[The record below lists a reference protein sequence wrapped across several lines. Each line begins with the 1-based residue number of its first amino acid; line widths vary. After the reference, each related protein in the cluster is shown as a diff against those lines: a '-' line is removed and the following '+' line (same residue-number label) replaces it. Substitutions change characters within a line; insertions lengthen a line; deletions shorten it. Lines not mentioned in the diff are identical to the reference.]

1 MVTKK
6 GWICMVFLALLMAG
20 CAQERH
26 AAADVSNFTIALQC
40 GNATPLPLKVVG
52 DIQMDVREFTKSN
65 CSVHGANRVITV
77 MCPRAEFTV
86 PPLVGEAARYLPLT
100 SNQSES

>member
-6 GWICMVFLALLMAG
+6 GWICIVFLALLMAG

-26 AAADVSNFTIALQC
+26 AAADVSHFTIALQC

-52 DIQMDVREFTKSN
+52 DIQMDVREFMFRASPWGG
-65 CSVHGANRVITV
+65 HGWCAVTV
-77 MCPRAEFTV
+77 
-86 PPLVGEAARYLPLT
+86 
-100 SNQSES
+100 